1 MARAAVLPRGHRR
14 LALVGAVQHEAPAGR
29 AVSAWRGGEVQ
40 AMTTPLVLLGAF
52 LVLLAALSC
61 VAVGLVR

>member
-1 MARAAVLPRGHRR
+1 
-14 LALVGAVQHEAPAGR
+14 VGTVQHEAPAGG
-29 AVSAWRGGEVQ
+29 AVPAWRGGEVQ